1 MSKQSHIVCIILTV
15 SLVQSINSDSWQL
28 SFMVWLTR
36 KYYHHTH
43 VAHMCHD
50 WLSALMSRPLSI
62 SERPDHIDQ
71 TDDFMIVLRKW
82 MQTKAK
88 QLALPIAL
96 GVFPN
101 SNNTLQDQFLHQIGW
116 HASTSLK
123 VAAVS
128 AVSDKIQELQA
139 IINGMVEKS
148 KALNV
153 EKRVLQEHMR
163 HKGGSGGEG
172 SDKNWCGI
180 LKTLSP
186 VVGSKWCVFCGA
198 QNEQNC
204 KWLDHRRQF

>member
-1 MSKQSHIVCIILTV
+1 
-15 SLVQSINSDSWQL
+15 
-28 SFMVWLTR
+28 
-36 KYYHHTH
+36 
-43 VAHMCHD
+43 
-50 WLSALMSRPLSI
+50 MSRPLSI

-153 EKRVLQEHMR
+153 EKQVLQEHMR

-172 SDKNWCGI
+172 SDKN
-180 LKTLSP
+180 
-186 VVGSKWCVFCGA
+186 
-198 QNEQNC
+198 
-204 KWLDHRRQF
+204 